1 MIRNREGRG
10 RGFRARSFSSRW
22 QSDFGWRHFHGQ
34 AAIIGS
40 VKQAVSQSLI
50 GRRFRGTRAAI
61 SSVLAVLCI
70 FAILAGC
77 SSVNIDNKEAVQA
90 AMVDYLKTT
99 SSSTGL
105 DPDAMD
111 VVINAVTF
119 ERETAHASVSFL
131 VKGTDQG
138 MNMNYTLRR
147 DGDKW
152 VVEGRQD
159 ATMPA
164 HGFDAG
170 EVDPGAEMPAGHPAV
185 GGAGEEAG
193 AQQ

>member
-1 MIRNREGRG
+1 
-10 RGFRARSFSSRW
+10 
-22 QSDFGWRHFHGQ
+22 
-34 AAIIGS
+34 
-40 VKQAVSQSLI
+40 
-50 GRRFRGTRAAI
+50 
-61 SSVLAVLCI
+61 
-70 FAILAGC
+70 
-77 SSVNIDNKEAVQA
+77 
-90 AMVDYLKTT
+90 MVDYLKTT
-99 SSSTGL
+99 SASTGL
-105 DPDAMD
+105 DPNAMD

-119 ERETAHASVSFL
+119 ERDTAHASVSFL

-147 DGDKW
+147 EDDKW

-170 EVDPGAEMPAGHPAV
+170 EVDPGATMPPGHPAV
-185 GGAGEEAG
+185 GGAGQEAG